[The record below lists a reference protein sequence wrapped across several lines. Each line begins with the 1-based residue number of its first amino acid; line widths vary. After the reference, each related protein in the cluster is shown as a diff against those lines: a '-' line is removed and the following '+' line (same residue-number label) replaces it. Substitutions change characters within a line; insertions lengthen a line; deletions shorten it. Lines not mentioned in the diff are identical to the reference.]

1 MAIQVDYMV
10 LADAATAADGK
21 LYIHGAGW
29 NRITIVSFPV
39 HYAFAIALQFRIP
52 WSDTNDPCG
61 IEFDIVD
68 EDERSMFPN
77 EADRIGGGIVAGRP
91 PDLMVGDEQ
100 VLSLAIRVNPE
111 FQRPG
116 RYTAIMRLDGV
127 DMKRADFR
135 VVTPRP
141 A

>member
-1 MAIQVDYMV
+1 
-10 LADAATAADGK
+10 
-21 LYIHGAGW
+21 
-29 NRITIVSFPV
+29 
-39 HYAFAIALQFRIP
+39 
-52 WSDTNDPCG
+52 
-61 IEFDIVD
+61 
-68 EDERSMFPN
+68 MFPN
-77 EADRIGGGIVAGRP
+77 EADRIGGEIVAGRP